1 MPDTQKDFHKKLLGK
16 TGERLAE
23 EYLTKQ
29 GYRLIKRNYK
39 TPYGEADLVFSL
51 DEEVVFVEVKTRTS
65 ADFATAK
72 QAVNFDKQAR
82 YRKIALYYG
91 EGVEPNV
98 RFDVIE
104 IYRDGESYR
113 INHLPNAF

>member
-23 EYLTKQ
+23 EYLRKQ
-29 GYRLIKRNYK
+29 GYRLLKRNYK
-39 TPYGEADLVFSL
+39 TPYGEADLVFAL
-51 DEEVVFVEVKTRTS
+51 GDEVVFVEVKTRAS

-82 YRKIALYYG
+82 YRKIALHYG
-91 EGVEPNV
+91 KGAEPNA

-104 IYRDGESYR
+104 VYRDGESYR
-113 INHLPNAF
+113 ITHLPNAF

>member
-1 MPDTQKDFHKKLLGK
+1 MKRTLLLIIITIFLDICAFAQSQSKIESLCQKSIAAAK
-16 TGERLAE
+16 
-23 EYLTKQ
+23 
-29 GYRLIKRNYK
+29 NN
-39 TPYGEADLVFSL
+39 
-51 DEEVVFVEVKTRTS
+51 
-65 ADFATAK
+65 DFATAK
-72 QAVNFDKQAR
+72 QAVNFEKQAR

>member
-1 MPDTQKDFHKKLLGK
+1 MSDTQKDVHKKFLGK

-23 EYLTKQ
+23 EYLKKQ
-29 GYRLIKRNYK
+29 GYRLLKRNYK
-39 TPYGEADLVFSL
+39 TPFGEADLVFSYG
-51 DEEVVFVEVKTRTS
+51 DEVVFVEVKTRS
-65 ADFATAK
+65 SSSFAPAK
-72 QAVNFDKQAR
+72 QAVNIEKQAR

-91 EGVEPNV
+91 GGAEPNV

-104 IYRDGESYR
+104 IYPNGDGYR